1 MLKYINENLQVG
13 DPITIESKGVSFHG
27 EIVKLDSDLLKL
39 HIGGKDFCFNEK
51 QITGLKY
58 HKTESDHFPLYIQKV
73 FPEEVNRNYFFG
85 VNAQETLSF
94 ILSDGILK
102 AGSADNIQKAGG
114 RFEFPDFVELSDQ
127 LYMVEV
133 IINGF
138 CPYPDTINAIKLPK
152 HLKQIQGAPF
162 DGCTWLNTVFVPHTV
177 LALGCFKVGGCA
189 CCEPRGMNGQPLHW
203 EKDDDRP

>member
-13 DPITIESKGVSFHG
+13 EHITIESKGASFHG

-39 HIGGKDFCFNEK
+39 HNGGKEFCFNEK

-58 HKTESDHFPLYIQKV
+58 YETECDYFPLYIQKV
-73 FPEEVNRNYFFG
+73 FPEEVKEDYYFG

-102 AGSADNIQKAGG
+102 AGSADSIQTESG
-114 RFEFPDFVELSDQ
+114 RFEFPDFVELDDQ
-127 LYMVEV
+127 QFEVEV

-138 CPYPDTINAIKLPK
+138 CPYPDTINAIKMPK

-162 DGCTWLNTVFVPHTV
+162 DGCTWLNTVYVPHTV
-177 LALGCFKVGGCA
+177 LTLGCFKVGGCT
-189 CCEPRGMNGQPLHW
+189 CCELRDMNGQFLDW
-203 EKDDDRP
+203 EIDDD

>member
-13 DPITIESKGVSFHG
+13 EHITIESKGASFHG

-39 HIGGKDFCFNEK
+39 HNGGKEFCFNEK

-58 HKTESDHFPLYIQKV
+58 YETECDYFPLYIQKV
-73 FPEEVNRNYFFG
+73 FPEEVKQDFFFG

-94 ILSDGILK
+94 MLSEGILK
-102 AGSADNIQKAGG
+102 AGSADNIQKESG
-114 RFEFPDFVELSDQ
+114 RFEFPDFVELSDR
-127 LYMVEV
+127 LYKVET

-138 CPYPDTINAIKLPK
+138 CPYPDTINAFKLPK
-152 HLKQIQGAPF
+152 YLKQIQGAPF
-162 DGCTWLNTVFVPHTV
+162 EGCTWLNTVFVPHTV

>member
-13 DPITIESKGVSFHG
+13 DPITIENKEASFHG
-27 EIVKLDSDLLKL
+27 EITELSFDSLRL
-39 HIGGKDFCFNEK
+39 HYDGKEFCFNEK

-94 ILSDGILK
+94 ILSDGTLK
-102 AGSADNIQKAGG
+102 TGSADNIQNESG
-114 RFEFPDFVELSDQ
+114 RFEFPDFVELSDR
-127 LYMVEV
+127 LYKVET

-162 DGCTWLNTVFVPHTV
+162 DGCTWLNTVYVPHTV
-177 LALGCFKVGGCA
+177 HTLGCFKVGGCT
-189 CCEPRGMNGQPLHW
+189 CCELRDMNGLPLDW
-203 EKDDDRP
+203 EIDDD